1 MSVDVVIHIFENDL
15 TEEDLSMFFS
25 NCLGSK
31 HFNLDKH
38 NYEESDKVSRKVEKT
53 DQYLLWEVSDSA
65 PDWIQTIVDD
75 IIGEDLPEVTDDLI
89 SRIKEFYDYPGL
101 LQWLTKNKNKRIF
114 VVYW

>member
-1 MSVDVVIHIFENDL
+1 MENNEKKEMELDITKIVLDVYTKVARWHND
-15 TEEDLSMFFS
+15 D
-25 NCLGSK
+25 
-31 HFNLDKH
+31 
-38 NYEESDKVSRKVEKT
+38 Y
-53 DQYLLWEVSDSA
+53 VSDRAKGDALKIISH
-65 PDWIQTIVDD
+65 DIVQTIVDD